1 MIDISIKMILIMN
14 LLAYSTTKADA
25 QLNSQLGKSFKSTT
39 VNGMTFQWT
48 FDKDNLRCK
57 ATAPTTGWVAI
68 GFNTQDELSG
78 TNLIMGAVE
87 QDFVTIDDRFIVG
100 PGNHKSIAELGGSE
114 ALTLRAGNE
123 LSNNTTISFSI
134 PLSVNDKFHHDLHEG
149 REYYVLMAFSR
160 EDDFQHHSM
169 MRTTIKIKL

>member
-1 MIDISIKMILIMN
+1 MIDISIKIILIVN
-14 LLAYSTTKADA
+14 LLTHNSTKADA
-25 QLNSQLGKSFKSTT
+25 QLNSQVGKSFKSTT
-39 VNGMTFQWT
+39 VNGMTFQWA
-48 FDKDNLRCK
+48 FDKDHLHCK
-57 ATAPTTGWVAI
+57 ATAPTKGWVAI

-114 ALTLRAGNE
+114 ALTLRAGDE
-123 LSNNTTISFSI
+123 SSSSTTISFSI
-134 PLSVNDKFHHDLHEG
+134 HQSVNDQFHHNLVEG
-149 REYYVLMAFSR
+149 KEYYVLLAFSQ
-160 EDDFQHHSM
+160 EDDFQHHSI